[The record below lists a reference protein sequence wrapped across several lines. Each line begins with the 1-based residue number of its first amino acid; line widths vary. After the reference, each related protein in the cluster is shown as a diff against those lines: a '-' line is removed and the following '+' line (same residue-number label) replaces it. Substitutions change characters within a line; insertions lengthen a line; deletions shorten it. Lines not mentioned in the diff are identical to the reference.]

1 MKEKEQKKLSVGLV
15 LLLQFI
21 VLLVV
26 FVLNAIMSGGVQ
38 EILIGIYHY
47 IDVPIMISIPL
58 FVLPAM
64 LVSGTMKDFG
74 RAFQIGRKLYS
85 IGQIKK
91 SLEAVEMTQ
100 RLVIC
105 GCMFPTLIMVIVLLY
120 NMEDLTSVGPSLS
133 VSLVA
138 ILYGVILESLLI
150 PLHAHVQNRLT
161 EALDVTDEEM

>member
-1 MKEKEQKKLSVGLV
+1 MKEKEQKKRSVGLV

-26 FVLNAIMSGGVQ
+26 FVLNAMSGGVQ